1 LIKNETS
8 YSHSYWYFDNH
19 IGATMTK
26 RLGIL
31 GGMGPAAS
39 AEYITRLIQQT
50 SATCDQEHIPFVLW
64 NEPRTPDR
72 STSLRNGDDRPL
84 PYLLQGIQVLK
95 DAGCNFIVIPCNTA
109 HFWYDELIKFRV
121 PIIHIVDSVAYSLC
135 DAEVNSGTIG
145 IMGTQA
151 TIELGLY
158 QNHLTDW
165 NCIVPT
171 QEEMDNI
178 VQPAIDLVKAG
189 DMIKSHAMLMSVVDS
204 LIARGAKAV
213 VLGCTEIPLA
223 VREDNQNGRPLINS
237 IDSLVK
243 AAIKEF
249 DRP

>member
-1 LIKNETS
+1 
-8 YSHSYWYFDNH
+8 
-19 IGATMTK
+19 MTK

-50 SATCDQEHIPFVLW
+50 PANCDQEHIPFVLW

-72 STSLRNGDDRPL
+72 STSLRNGDDLPL

-95 DAGCNFIVIPCNTA
+95 DAGCNFVVIPCNTA

-135 DAEVNSGTIG
+135 DADVDSGTIG
-145 IMGTQA
+145 VMGTQA

-165 NCIVPT
+165 NCIVPS
-171 QEEMDNI
+171 QEEMNNI

-204 LIARGAKAV
+204 LITRGAKAV

-223 VREDNQNGRPLINS
+223 IRESNQNGIPLMNS